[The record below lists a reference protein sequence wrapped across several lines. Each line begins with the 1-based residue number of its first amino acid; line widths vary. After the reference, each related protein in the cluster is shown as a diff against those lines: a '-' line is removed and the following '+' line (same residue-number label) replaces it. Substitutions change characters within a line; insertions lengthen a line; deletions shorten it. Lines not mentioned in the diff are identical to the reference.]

1 MADTVTSSRTVEIGI
16 EYESADTS
24 GKTTTRTVTVK
35 LPNYK
40 TTKMSKEDIKTAFT
54 GQNVLMVNPYGSS
67 PNIITEDQIYTA
79 ATVDQ
84 TINNI
89 DIGWND

>member
-1 MADTVTSSRTVEIGI
+1 MADTITVSRTVEIGI

-24 GKTTTRTVTVK
+24 GKTTTHTVTVK
-35 LPNYK
+35 LPNYNIV
-40 TTKMSKEDIKTAFT
+40 KMNESDIKTAFT

-67 PNIITEDQIYTA
+67 AEIITEDQIYTA

-84 TINNI
+84 TIRNF
-89 DIGWND
+89 DIGWED